1 MTNMWFALV
10 DILVEHWDGIPSE
23 FQERLV
29 LKRGL
34 MLA

>member
-1 MTNMWFALV
+1 MTNMWFVLV
-10 DILVEHWDGIPSE
+10 DTLVEHWDGIPSE

-29 LKRGL
+29 LRGL